1 MTMNVVINSS
11 SLFVLILQFKMKEM
25 GLKNDIVP
33 LQKPRSINGNSPR
46 ISLQY
51 IILVFTTDAAGQI
64 SKTEVTALG
73 ADIGGFE
80 LIL

>member
-1 MTMNVVINSS
+1 
-11 SLFVLILQFKMKEM
+11 M